1 MTNPGDASRI
11 VPWRGMLLYLVL
23 GVAWVFVGDALLA
36 RWVSDPVL
44 LTRFQTWKG
53 WGYVLLTS
61 GLAWCLLRSMRH
73 AEKVRLAMARELSQI
88 VRHVPAGIARVAPD
102 GRFLWANTRLCDLLG
117 APLERVCSLNVRDVL
132 MAPDRDRVA
141 AQLSRLLAGEIDHYV
156 GEHECLRPGDGRKVA
171 VLCTV
176 ALVPEADAEPAH
188 MVCVLQDLDEIK
200 AARAALKN
208 SEARQRLAATVVD
221 NTIEGVVVT
230 DAQSR
235 ILSANAA
242 VTRLLGY
249 TEEELLGQTPRVI
262 DLYP

>member
-88 VRHVPAGIARVAPD
+88 VRHVPAGIARAAPD

-117 APLERVCSLNVRDVL
+117 APLER
-132 MAPDRDRVA
+132 
-141 AQLSRLLAGEIDHYV
+141 LAC
-156 GEHECLRPGDGRKVA
+156 GEHRVRGLVVPGA
-171 VLCTV
+171 
-176 ALVPEADAEPAH
+176 
-188 MVCVLQDLDEIK
+188 
-200 AARAALKN
+200 
-208 SEARQRLAATVVD
+208 
-221 NTIEGVVVT
+221 
-230 DAQSR
+230 
-235 ILSANAA
+235 
-242 VTRLLGY
+242 
-249 TEEELLGQTPRVI
+249 
-262 DLYP
+262 